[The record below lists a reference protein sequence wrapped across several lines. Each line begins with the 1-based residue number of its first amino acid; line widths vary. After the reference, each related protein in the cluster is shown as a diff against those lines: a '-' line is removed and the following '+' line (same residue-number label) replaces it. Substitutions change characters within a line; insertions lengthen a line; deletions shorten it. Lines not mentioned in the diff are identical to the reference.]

1 MELCLVLGCCNATSR
16 TGVLK
21 DGQDSPRNVS
31 KNRMCPNVSPG
42 PASVETSP
50 PSTCNLLTQLQN
62 SWKYL
67 NYKKKK
73 NYTSSAWVLAGAFPG
88 GPGQILGATADGK

>member
-1 MELCLVLGCCNATSR
+1 MELCLVLGCCNAASR

-50 PSTCNLLTQLQN
+50 PST
-62 SWKYL
+62 
-67 NYKKKK
+67 
-73 NYTSSAWVLAGAFPG
+73 
-88 GPGQILGATADGK
+88 